1 MTRSR
6 ISISFDSSGTEIF
19 TSLDRPSAIPSVL
32 QHLRSPIDPCH
43 SNREIYVGLFYTFWS
58 FPPIHWPFAFYP
70 LVGYSTL
77 HLGDYW
83 YCSADEKDVEIT
95 ISVPFPPLKSQ
106 RPSVPLLKSLE
117 YFQQWS

>member
-1 MTRSR
+1 MLNKIVNNVFRNPGGPMNTTRLM
-6 ISISFDSSGTEIF
+6 ICFLPKKKPTGT
-19 TSLDRPSAIPSVL
+19 
-32 QHLRSPIDPCH
+32 
-43 SNREIYVGLFYTFWS
+43 IYQTYAPGL
-58 FPPIHWPFAFYP
+58 

-77 HLGDYW
+77 HLSDYW
-83 YCSADEKDVEIT
+83 YCSADENDVEIT